1 MTIYDISVPIREGT
15 VVWPG
20 DTPVQITP
28 TSKISEGAHSNVSVL
43 RLSTHAG
50 THIDPPRHFI
60 EGGGT
65 VDRIPLDALIG
76 ACFVC
81 EVEDETSIR
90 VEHLEAAGVPNGTQR
105 ILFKT
110 RNSELLREPEFRTDF
125 TYIEPEAADWL
136 VRRGM
141 RLVGIDYLS
150 VDKFKCG
157 GHPTHL
163 RLLES
168 GVVVLESL
176 DLSEVAGGTY
186 TLICLPLRIV
196 DGDGSP
202 ARAVLVKEP

>member
-1 MTIYDISVPIREGT
+1 MTIYDISIPIREGM

-20 DTPVQITP
+20 DTPVEITP
-28 TSKISEGAHSNVSVL
+28 TSRISEGAGSNVSVL

-50 THIDPPRHFI
+50 THVDPPRHFI

-65 VDRIPLDALIG
+65 VDRLPLDALIG
-76 ACFVC
+76 ECFVC
-81 EVEDETSIR
+81 EVMDTPAIR
-90 VEHLEAAGVPNGTQR
+90 VEHLEAAGVPDGTER

-110 RNSELLREPEFRTDF
+110 RNSQLLREPEFRTDF
-125 TYIEPEAADWL
+125 TYLEPEAADWL

-150 VDKFKCG
+150 VGQFKR

-163 RLLES
+163 RLLGA
-168 GVVVLESL
+168 GVVVLETL

-186 TLICLPLRIV
+186 TLICLPLRIL

-202 ARAVLVKEP
+202 ARAVLIEQP

>member
-1 MTIYDISVPIREGT
+1 VTIYDISIPIREGM

-20 DTPVQITP
+20 DTPVEITP
-28 TSKISEGAHSNVSVL
+28 TSRISEGAGSNVSVL

-50 THIDPPRHFI
+50 THVDPPRHFV

-65 VDRIPLDALIG
+65 VDRLPLDALIG
-76 ACFVC
+76 ECFVC
-81 EVEDETSIR
+81 EIADETAIR
-90 VEHLEAAGVPNGTQR
+90 VEHLEAARIPDGIER
-105 ILFKT
+105 ILFRT
-110 RNSELLREPEFRTDF
+110 RNSGLWREPEFRTDF
-125 TYIEPEAADWL
+125 TYLEPDAADWL

-150 VDKFKCG
+150 VGEFKH
-157 GHPTHL
+157 GHPTHV
-163 RLLES
+163 RLLEA

-186 TLICLPLRIV
+186 MLVCLPLRIA

-202 ARAVLVKEP
+202 ARAVLVR